1 VTDLLVPPGTATD
14 DEPDG
19 FGPDRPATATGA
31 PSGRRHFRFLRTR
44 RALRSRTVRVVL
56 VLWAVLGLVLG
67 RSVSLALTA
76 PGTDST
82 AARLSIWARD
92 HRAGAVVN
100 LAERL
105 SYKPPKVG
113 GAPTEGIETATGGNR
128 DVAAPPPVTP
138 AGPSLAL
145 GGHPMPPAAE
155 RAAVQL
161 AKAPPPAPA
170 PAAPPEP
177 RGPVPLP
184 APDNIA
190 PIAGAAV
197 PDEGIWQTLES
208 AGGVPLVRAAYLRAD
223 PVYTSYLSAV
233 AWLDTRM
240 LGFDLQPGTSD
251 PGGGPWPVGA
261 SLPVG
266 ERRDVVAAFNSA
278 FRMVDSRGGFYLGG
292 KTVGTMRDGAATIVF
307 YNDGSVQVGA
317 WNRQVKMTPDVLG
330 ARQNLDLI
338 VDGNSV
344 SPLINDN
351 SGNRWGA
358 TLGNDLFVWRSGV
371 GITAS
376 GALVY
381 ASGPRLSAEPLAQ
394 LLVRAGAVRAMELD
408 INPSWTV
415 FVHYAATPDGSVPN
429 KLLAGMQRPATIYDT
444 PNSRD
449 FIVARLR

>member
-1 VTDLLVPPGTATD
+1 M
-14 DEPDG
+14 
-19 FGPDRPATATGA
+19 
-31 PSGRRHFRFLRTR
+31 
-44 RALRSRTVRVVL
+44 
-56 VLWAVLGLVLG
+56 WAVLGLVLG

-113 GAPTEGIETATGGNR
+113 GAPEGIETATGGNR

-161 AKAPPPAPA
+161 AKAPVPAPA
-170 PAAPPEP
+170 PAPPPEP

-190 PIAGAAV
+190 PIAGAAI

-317 WNRQVKMTPDVLG
+317 WNRQVKMTPEVLG

-338 VDGNSV
+338 VDGNQV
-344 SPLINDN
+344 NPLINDN

-381 ASGPRLSAEPLAQ
+381 ASGPRLSAETLAQ